1 MYRKRGYIYMTKIKA
16 LNNRGELTWCTA
28 KTPGSGNCN
37 HVLHQ
42 LDGMTDEQFQQE
54 VDNYNE
60 TLQKAKDLLKD
71 VGTTYTKEDI
81 EILENEGLVEIYYA
95 TRGNKEMF
103 KDAANNII
111 ENGDSVIIADSK
123 TELDKKLYSIY
134 FDKIES
140 DITDKL
146 DRGEYSDYGSVNT
159 ESEDRDNPEYTEY
172 SIDFTY
178 HDMDD
183 LTTDNTVEGLNINF
197 DKVNGKYYAVN
208 VSDE

>member
-1 MYRKRGYIYMTKIKA
+1 MPKVKA
-16 LNNRGELTWCTA
+16 LNNKGELTWCTA

-60 TLQKAKDLLKD
+60 TLQKARELLQD
-71 VGTTYTKEDI
+71 VGATYKREDI

-146 DRGEYSDYGSVNT
+146 DRGEYSDYGSANT

>member
-1 MYRKRGYIYMTKIKA
+1 MPKVKA

-28 KTPGSGNCN
+28 KFPGNGSCN

-54 VDNYNE
+54 VDKYNE
-60 TLQKAKDLLKD
+60 TLQKAKDLLNN
-71 VGTTYTKEDI
+71 VGANYTKEEI

-111 ENGDSVIIADSK
+111 ENGDSVIIADNK
-123 TELDKKLYSIY
+123 TALDKKLYSIY

-140 DITDKL
+140 DIADKL
-146 DRGEYSDYGSVNT
+146 DRGEDSDYGSVNT

-172 SIDFTY
+172 SIDFSY

-183 LTTDNTVEGLNINF
+183 LTTDNTVEGLDINF